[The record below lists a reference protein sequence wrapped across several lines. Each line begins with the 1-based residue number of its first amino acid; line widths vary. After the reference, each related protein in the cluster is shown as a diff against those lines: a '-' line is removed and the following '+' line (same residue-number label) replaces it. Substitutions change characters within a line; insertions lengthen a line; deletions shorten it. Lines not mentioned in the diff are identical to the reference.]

1 MALDGSSQRLLGR
14 QGGRTPEEATTFVGG
29 LML

>member
-1 MALDGSSQRLLGR
+1 MALDGSSQWLLGH
-14 QGGRTPEEATTFVGG
+14 QGGLTPEEATTFVGG